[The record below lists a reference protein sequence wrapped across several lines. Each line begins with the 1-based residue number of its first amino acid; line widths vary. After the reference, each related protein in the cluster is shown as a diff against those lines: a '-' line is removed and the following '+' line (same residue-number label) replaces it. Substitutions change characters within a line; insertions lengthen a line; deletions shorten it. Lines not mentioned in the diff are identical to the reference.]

1 MAGSHYV
8 AIEVRYEPGSCN
20 RAFLA
25 STAPELGDAGLALI
39 EDHLGHPK
47 PSRTWAGRVDGQ
59 TFRRF
64 AIAWALDRATW
75 DFDRGREDAV
85 YEKTFDGMNW
95 EVDGVS
101 PIISVS
107 VKVGPAPRPDA
118 GRQRCA
124 AREAGRGTRLN
135 RARAGRGSPT

>member
-1 MAGSHYV
+1 MAGPYYV
-8 AIEVRYEPGSCN
+8 AIEVRYEPGSRD

-39 EDHLGHPK
+39 EDHLGQPK

-64 AIAWALDRATW
+64 AVAWALDRATL
-75 DFDRGREDAV
+75 DFDRRGEDAV

-118 GRQRCA
+118 GRHPCA
-124 AREAGRGTRLN
+124 ARGAGRGARMN
-135 RARAGRGSPT
+135 RAPAGRRSPT